1 MIPKLITARWLKKQ
15 KACSSQVVLFSA
27 KWPHGAEPTE
37 ANLVEAPELG
47 LDLCWLATKLPR
59 PLWAEYERQGAPLL
73 AEYERQDNLLLA
85 ECERQRALLGA
96 ECERQQALLLA
107 RLIAQAAHDREEKP

>member
-1 MIPKLITARWLKKQ
+1 MIPKLITTRWLKKH

-37 ANLVEAPELG
+37 ANLLQAVEMG
-47 LDLCWLATKLPR
+47 LDLSWFAMKLPR
-59 PLWAEYERQGAPLL
+59 PLLAEYKRQDNPLL

-96 ECERQQALLLA
+96 EYERQQALLLA
-107 RLIAQAAHDREEKP
+107 HLMAQAAEGGLP